1 MPAPRKEKEEAE
13 IKIDGWIATFGDLIS
28 LMLTFFV
35 LIVSM
40 SSLDVSALKQISG
53 IVPESTVSMFD
64 IGPTAAIR
72 ALQMQKQR
80 KVSTQEMM
88 LAIRQH
94 ASEILQH
101 SVWRHKVDAQ
111 VLKNRMILR
120 LPDAVLFDPGKATL
134 RSRDVVILKRMA
146 KLLVAS
152 PGNVRVEG
160 HTDRSRLPASSPFHD
175 LWSLS
180 LARAASVLH
189 VLQKEGVDRKRLSLA
204 GYGPSK
210 PISTEATPFGR
221 RKNRRVDIVLYQPRP
236 GAN

>member
-1 MPAPRKEKEEAE
+1 MPAPRKEKEEVE

-35 LIVSM
+35 LIVAM

-64 IGPTAAIR
+64 IGPTAAIQ

-80 KVSTQEMM
+80 KVTTQEMM

-94 ASEILQH
+94 ANQILQH
-101 SVWRHKVDAQ
+101 SVWRHKVDAR
-111 VLKNRMILR
+111 VLKDRMILR
-120 LPDAVLFDPGKATL
+120 LPDAVLFDPGKAVL
-134 RSRDVVILKRMA
+134 RARDVVILKRMA

-160 HTDRSRLPASSPFHD
+160 HTDRSRLPDSSPFHD

-189 VLQKEGVDRKRLSLA
+189 VLEKEGVDRKRLSLA

-221 RKNRRVDIVLYQPRP
+221 RKNRRVDIVLYQPRH
-236 GAN
+236 GGS